1 MILKYKAKKI
11 KNETPC
17 FDGFD
22 SNGKLT
28 ANKCILCI
36 HQSIKCPYQSFF
48 GEGALLICTYT
59 LEKCFKD
66 DVKDKKEIEL

>member
-1 MILKYKAKKI
+1 MILIHKVKKT
-11 KNETPC
+11 KNEKPC

-22 SNGKLT
+22 SDGKLT

-36 HQSIKCPYQSFF
+36 HQNIKCPYQSFF
-48 GEGALLICTYT
+48 GEGALLVCTYA

-66 DVKDKKEIEL
+66 DVKD